1 MKITNPMKPLDKPDM
16 TPGRTPMEHPPL
28 EKHVEIP
35 ISEIPLEVPMQP
47 SPKEIPDLSD
57 KI

>member
-1 MKITNPMKPLDKPDM
+1 MKITNPMKPVNKPDM

-28 EKHVEIP
+28 ENDVEIP
-35 ISEIPLEVPMQP
+35 ISSIPLEVPMQP

-57 KI
+57 EA

>member
-1 MKITNPMKPLDKPDM
+1 MRITNPMKPLDKPDM

-28 EKHVEIP
+28 EQQIEIP
-35 ISEIPLEVPMQP
+35 ISEIPLEVPIEP

>member
-1 MKITNPMKPLDKPDM
+1 MKPLDKPDM

-57 KI
+57 ET